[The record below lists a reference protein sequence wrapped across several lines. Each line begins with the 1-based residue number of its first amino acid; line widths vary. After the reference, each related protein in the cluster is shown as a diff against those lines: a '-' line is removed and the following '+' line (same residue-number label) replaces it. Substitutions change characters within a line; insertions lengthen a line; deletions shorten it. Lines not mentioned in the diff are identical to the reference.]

1 MTKEAKTAIL
11 KAVYKGV
18 ISKMEAWQ
26 LLRTD
31 GIIHLDLSSQLIKQN
46 PPESLLEKIPNLK
59 IHFSRKIILGHG
71 KKPDQL

>member
-11 KAVYKGV
+11 KAVFKGL

-31 GIIHLDLSSQLIKQN
+31 GIILLNISSQLINQN
-46 PPESLLEKIPNLK
+46 PPQSLLEKIPEIQN
-59 IHFSRKIILGHG
+59 HFTKIISLGHG
-71 KKPDQL
+71 KNPSE